1 MFTELRTV
9 DGAGGGIIL
18 SKGVTTGGGGA
29 KWEEEGA
36 QGEKRMKLEVN
47 EGVCI

>member
-18 SKGVTTGGGGA
+18 SKGVTMGGGGQSG
-29 KWEEEGA
+29 KKKGLR
-36 QGEKRMKLEVN
+36 GKR
-47 EGVCI
+47 G